1 MTTVQRMRNDHL
13 ADLEEEHQRNVS
25 ETAAWQTTLKAHAE
39 DINSAWADINE
50 NMREIMEE
58 VDQ

>member
-1 MTTVQRMRNDHL
+1 MRNDHL
-13 ADLEEEHQRNVS
+13 GDLEEEHQRNVS
-25 ETAAWQTTLKAHAE
+25 EAAAWQTTLKAHAE